1 MVGSLVLFMVV
12 VVSVA
17 ESDIDLDLRD
27 HGTSDT
33 RFHSSL
39 FIHSFDILLSSFCAN
54 LLLYFASPLVLP
66 LIFFSPRSKTED
78 SVDKKRSDTQ
88 TMELICV
95 KNVAAD
101 KQSKPRKKTKGLAHL
116 SNEFIKKYAAYI
128 ATRKSLLGRFNT
140 S

>member
-39 FIHSFDILLSSFCAN
+39 SIHSFDILLSSFCAN

-95 KNVAAD
+95 KNVAVD
-101 KQSKPRKKTKGLAHL
+101 KQSKPRKKNRRAGT
-116 SNEFIKKYAAYI
+116 FIK
-128 ATRKSLLGRFNT
+128 
-140 S
+140 